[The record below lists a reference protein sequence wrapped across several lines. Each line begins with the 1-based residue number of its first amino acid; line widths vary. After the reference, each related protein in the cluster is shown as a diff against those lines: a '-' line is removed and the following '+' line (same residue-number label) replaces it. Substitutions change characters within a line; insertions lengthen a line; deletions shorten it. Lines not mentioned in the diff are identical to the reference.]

1 MLYELRGSKFRMPLN
16 LQFFSGGDPGGGD
29 PNGGKGDPE
38 PKTYTEDEL
47 KARIKD
53 ERKTAAEAAIKK
65 RFGDLADMD
74 IEEIKAAVELKRKQD
89 EEKSKGKG
97 KNGKEDEPV
106 DVEKLLEEKLKEK
119 QKEQDERTFK
129 RLLAADVK
137 VLANELGF
145 ADWEDALTLADFS
158 EVKEDDKGNLTGV
171 KEAME
176 ALAKKKPHLLKQ
188 QKKGGGSYGA
198 DIGGG
203 GGGDDKKKRTEDL
216 IKAAQSRGAVST
228 TAAYNPWGSK

>member
-1 MLYELRGSKFRMPLN
+1 MLYELRGSRFRMPLN

-38 PKTYTEDEL
+38 PKTYTEDEYKNAL
-47 KARIKD
+47 KEAK
-53 ERKTAAEAAIKK
+53 KTAAEAAIKK

-89 EEKSKGKG
+89 EEKNKGKG
-97 KNGKEDEPV
+97 KDSKDDPV
-106 DVEKLLEEKLKEK
+106 DVEKLLEDKLKEK

-145 ADWEDALTLADFS
+145 ADWEDALTLADFT
-158 EVKEDDKGNLTGV
+158 EVNEDDKGNLTGV

-188 QKKGGGSYGA
+188 QKKGGGSFGA
-198 DIGGG
+198 DIGGS
-203 GGGDDKKKRTEDL
+203 GGGDDQKRRTEDL